1 MTKTETRNTSELSIH
16 LKPARSFLPG
26 QKLTGHV
33 FRSSPCVSAETSISI
48 TFKGKSNTEFFH
60 NHSSLCRSSLD
71 LFGQDGVRVELFRG
85 PLHIRSSGSDEKKW
99 PFVIEIPTH
108 PDPTSLRSHPFGNAS
123 YLPLM
128 YADQH
133 ALPPSFQ
140 LAIGNAGSN
149 RCSAKVEYYLEA
161 IMSSPSSSK
170 PIIARMPIQLRC
182 ESSPFPIT
190 DFDII
195 LHSRQLYTV
204 TSPSLVPGMGRIR
217 ISNRQKIAHVLG
229 YSKGPHLAFRLEMMM
244 ASVLQ
249 RNNPYQIPFLIRA
262 IPEWENTSEYISA
275 GRQVIDITEF
285 TLALR
290 STSSIMG
297 FAQVTLGPTA
307 LVHEN
312 HFRTK
317 IILGAYTMSK
327 NTGPTKGN
335 PHAGTISDACAL
347 RECSPV
353 GSNPLSLSVS
363 DDSEPLDLGQI
374 LDLKLQNEQ
383 FHGQE
388 VPTFVS
394 YNIKRTYELEWK
406 ISLEV
411 AGEILKVKGKH
422 PVLVMDMVGKDL
434 EQ

>member
-1 MTKTETRNTSELSIH
+1 MTKTGTCNTSELSIH
-16 LKPARSFLPG
+16 LKPVRSFLPG

-85 PLHIRSSGSDEKKW
+85 PLHIQSSGPDEKKW
-99 PFVIEIPTH
+99 PFAIEIPTH

-128 YADQH
+128 YADRH
-133 ALPPSFQ
+133 ALPPSFK
-140 LAIGNAGSN
+140 LAAGSN
-149 RCSAKVEYYLEA
+149 GCSAKIEYYLEA
-161 IMSSPSSSK
+161 IMESPSSSK
-170 PIIARMPIQLRC
+170 HIIARMPIQLRC

-217 ISNRQKIAHVLG
+217 ISNGQKIANVLG
-229 YSKGPHLAFRLEMMM
+229 FSKAPHLAFRLEMMM

-249 RNNPYQIPFLIRA
+249 KNSPYQIPFLIRA
-262 IPEWENTSEYISA
+262 IPEWEDTSEYISDVP
-275 GRQVIDITEF
+275 QVIDITEF
-285 TLALR
+285 TLTLR

-297 FAQVTLGPTA
+297 FAQVTLGATA
-307 LVHEN
+307 LVHED
-312 HFRTK
+312 HFGTK
-317 IILGAYTMSK
+317 ITLGAYTKSK
-327 NTGPTKGN
+327 NTGPTKEN
-335 PHAGTISDACAL
+335 PRAGTNSDACAL
-347 RECSPV
+347 RGYSPA
-353 GSNPLSLSVS
+353 SSSPLSLSVS
-363 DDSEPLDLGQI
+363 DDSETVDLGQM

-383 FHGQE
+383 FHVKE
-388 VPTFVS
+388 APTFVS

-411 AGEILKVKGKH
+411 AGKILKVKGKH
-422 PVLVMDMVGKDL
+422 PVLVMEMVGKDL
-434 EQ
+434 EQFLP